1 MRVFEIQPS
10 SNTVLYMVIPLCIL
24 LLAVMVLLV
33 ACYISSKR
41 ASFTIN
47 NGTLEISATL
57 YGRKIP
63 LSDIRKEDVARI
75 NPGEDAG
82 LQTRWRTN
90 GIGLPG
96 YSEGWFRLKNGKK
109 ALLFVTDKNR
119 SVLVPTKKDF
129 VLILSPA
136 DPDEFIRAIRM

>member
-1 MRVFEIQPS
+1 MKVFEIQPS

>member
-1 MRVFEIQPS
+1 MKVFEIQPS

-136 DPDEFIRAIRM
+136 NPDEFIRAIRM

>member
-1 MRVFEIQPS
+1 MKVFEIQPS
-10 SNTVLYMVIPLCIL
+10 SNTILVMLIPLCIL
-24 LLAVMVLLV
+24 LLAVMVLLA
-33 ACYISSKR
+33 ACYVSSKR

-63 LSDIRKEDVARI
+63 LSEIRKEDVARI
-75 NPGEDAG
+75 NPREDAG
-82 LQTRWRTN
+82 LQTKWRTN

-119 SVLVPTKKDF
+119 SILVPTKKDY
-129 VLILSPA
+129 VLIVSPA
-136 DPDEFIRAIRM
+136 DPDEFIRAIQM